1 MMFTSSRSFF
11 GNVVS
16 LFISS
21 SFVIAQSESLDGMV
35 NDSADGLLDCKGT
48 GDISSDWVVEILN

>member
-35 NDSADGLLDCKGT
+35 NDSANGPLDCKGT
-48 GDISSDWVVEILN
+48 GDTSSDWMVEILN